1 MNCRYCGVWNDED
14 EHRCQRCGRRL
25 QLAAARP
32 APDLYPIRSA
42 AAPELH
48 TQVEVEAPPKPPQQR
63 PEVGARM
70 EGRTA
75 PVQRSLFGSPRVVQF
90 EDFAAGGR
98 TRRREAA
105 KVTGR
110 RPRRPALEDGPQQ
123 GFDFPAPASS
133 SSRLLR
139 TSVEAEVCC
148 DAPVASLVHRLLAV
162 ALDLSIVVIASGVVT
177 SMYYFAG
184 GELRFTKQTV
194 PVLFAVPALLYF
206 FYSAI
211 CCIARKETPGMNWTG
226 LTLLNFDGHRPTV
239 KQRWARLGGTC
250 LAILAGGLGILWALG
265 DEESLAWQDHIS
277 GTFPSYRL

>member
-1 MNCRYCGVWNDED
+1 M
-14 EHRCQRCGRRL
+14 
-25 QLAAARP
+25 
-32 APDLYPIRSA
+32 
-42 AAPELH
+42 
-48 TQVEVEAPPKPPQQR
+48 
-63 PEVGARM
+63 
-70 EGRTA
+70 
-75 PVQRSLFGSPRVVQF
+75 
-90 EDFAAGGR
+90 
-98 TRRREAA
+98 
-105 KVTGR
+105 
-110 RPRRPALEDGPQQ
+110 
-123 GFDFPAPASS
+123 
-133 SSRLLR
+133 R
-139 TSVEAEVCC
+139 TSIEAEVCC

-162 ALDLSIVVIASGVVT
+162 SLDLSIVVIASGIVT

-226 LTLLNFDGHRPTV
+226 LTLLNFDGHRPTI